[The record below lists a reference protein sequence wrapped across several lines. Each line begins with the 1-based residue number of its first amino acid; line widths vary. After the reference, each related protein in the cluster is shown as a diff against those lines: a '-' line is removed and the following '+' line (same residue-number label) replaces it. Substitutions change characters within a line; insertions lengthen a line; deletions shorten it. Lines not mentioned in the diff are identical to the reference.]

1 MSDDE
6 GKKNANENIENN
18 IFANSKLSYKNQINL
33 RYINIEQKIDE
44 DGQEFSVEGKI
55 PVNGLVIKPKISNR
69 EAKLGVG
76 VGNETADAGLFVSYD
91 FKKKEAGIGAEV
103 SLCDTVNADASIKCN
118 LEEDV
123 IKINVGM
130 DFMVNDPSLCY
141 PNCPVKSG
149 PSVRCDF
156 INIEI
161 KDVAHN
167 TIGKALDNTFNVA
180 ADFIGHVSPNIRNV
194 VEFTK
199 ELNEQ
204 ANNVRNIENLND
216 IIRKV
221 GDNELARNNIVANSQ
236 IHIAELNYLAGLDE
250 SIKNNTYN
258 IAVNRY
264 RLDVHED
271 IINDHS
277 RVLNAHSQILANH
290 ENRLNLHDK
299 ILSEHSRI
307 LSNHEKRLN
316 QHERILSVH
325 TAMLMNHDR
334 RLNQHERILNSH
346 ENRLNRHESILNM
359 HSNILSKHEE
369 ALNFHEEQINNLSS
383 IFNQQGQLINLQG
396 KKLIELDGRMINV
409 EKNINVLNKQVKMHS
424 EILSQHGEIL
434 NNQGECIQEL
444 YNIAN
449 EKQIRLNK
457 HSQIINEHQNAIV
470 QLYSNF
476 HGLKNRVENDEKAIK
491 DLGNN
496 ISKVIKF
503 SVDTDNI
510 INGLIDQSQINQDL
524 IVQNNNDI
532 IEIKKELK
540 NHANFILM
548 HHQLLQDIS
557 KSLEL
562 QWKII
567 NIQDKEINEIK
578 QFSQNL
584 SNEIN
589 NIHNQLDELKN
600 KLSDIEK
607 NFDTL
612 QIAKRIKKMKRD
624 KNYIKERVDELIEN
638 VDEFDEKQKSDFI
651 KCMFMAINNGTYN
664 LEHLEKVAEN
674 ITNNI

>member
-6 GKKNANENIENN
+6 KEEKKNKNILN
-18 IFANSKLSYKNQINL
+18 IDDWEISHKNQINF
-33 RYINIEQKIDE
+33 RYVKLEQKIGK
-44 DGQEFSVEGKI
+44 DGTEYSAEGNI
-55 PVNGLVIKPKISNR
+55 PVLFLNLKPKISNK
-69 EAKLGVG
+69 EAKFGVG
-76 VGNETADAGLFVSYD
+76 VGKSEANAGLFVSYD
-91 FKKKEAGIGAEV
+91 FQKREPGIGAEA
-103 SLCDTVNADASIKCN
+103 SLGDVVNLDVLLKYN
-118 LEEDV
+118 YEEDS
-123 IKINVGM
+123 IKINSGI
-130 DFMVNDPSLCY
+130 DLSLNLLGLLM
-141 PNCPVKSG
+141 PDCPIKSG
-149 PSVRCDF
+149 PSGRYDF
-156 INIEI
+156 FDIEI

-548 HHQLLQDIS
+548 HHQHLQDIS

-651 KCMFMAINNGTYN
+651 KCMYMAINNGTYN

-674 ITNNI
+674 IANSN

>member
-6 GKKNANENIENN
+6 KEEKKNKNILN
-18 IFANSKLSYKNQINL
+18 IDDWEISHKNQINFKYVKL
-33 RYINIEQKIDE
+33 EQKIGK
-44 DGQEFSVEGKI
+44 DGTEYSAEGNI
-55 PVNGLVIKPKISNR
+55 PVLFLNLKPKISNK
-69 EAKLGVG
+69 EAKFGVG
-76 VGNETADAGLFVSYD
+76 VGKSEANAGLFVSYD
-91 FKKKEAGIGAEV
+91 FQKREPGIGAEA
-103 SLCDTVNADASIKCN
+103 SLGDVVNLDVLLKYN
-118 LEEDV
+118 YEEDS
-123 IKINVGM
+123 IKINSGI
-130 DFMVNDPSLCY
+130 DLSLNLLGLLM
-141 PNCPVKSG
+141 PDCPIKSG
-149 PSVRCDF
+149 PSGRYDF
-156 INIEI
+156 FDIEI

-180 ADFIGHVSPNIRNV
+180 ADFIGHVSPN
-194 VEFTK
+194 K
-199 ELNEQ
+199 

-548 HHQLLQDIS
+548 HHQHLQDIS

-651 KCMFMAINNGTYN
+651 KCMYMAINNGTYN

-674 ITNNI
+674 IANSN

>member
-6 GKKNANENIENN
+6 KEEKKNKNILN
-18 IFANSKLSYKNQINL
+18 IDDWEISHKNQINFKYVKL
-33 RYINIEQKIDE
+33 EQKIGK
-44 DGQEFSVEGKI
+44 DGTEYSAEGNI
-55 PVNGLVIKPKISNR
+55 PVLFLNLKPKISNK
-69 EAKLGVG
+69 EAKFGVG
-76 VGNETADAGLFVSYD
+76 VGKSEANAGLFVSYD
-91 FKKKEAGIGAEV
+91 FQKREPGIGAEA
-103 SLCDTVNADASIKCN
+103 SLGDVVNLDVLLKYN
-118 LEEDV
+118 YEEDS
-123 IKINVGM
+123 IKINSGI
-130 DFMVNDPSLCY
+130 DLSLNLLGLLM
-141 PNCPVKSG
+141 PDCPIKSG
-149 PSVRCDF
+149 PSD
-156 INIEI
+156 IEI

-307 LSNHEKRLN
+307 LS
-316 QHERILSVH
+316 HERILSVH

-540 NHANFILM
+540 NQANFILM
-548 HHQLLQDIS
+548 HHQHLQDIS

-651 KCMFMAINNGTYN
+651 KCMYMAINNGTYN

-674 ITNNI
+674 IANSN